1 MHNKMNEFKLCLY
14 IKEFNTIINTEIS
27 EKLKHKGLT
36 QSQITAIKF
45 VAHKKKITLTELSE
59 MMSIKKSTCSG
70 IVDRLEAMDIFERVR
85 DEKDKRISYVKFSE
99 RGKILADEIKDDMN
113 GVFVDIFK
121 DVPKETLD
129 IVGSKLQEIM
139 EIIKK

>member
-1 MHNKMNEFKLCLY
+1 MHDKMNEFKLCLY

>member
-1 MHNKMNEFKLCLY
+1 MHDKMNEFKLCLY

-121 DVPKETLD
+121 DVPKETLN

>member
-27 EKLKHKGLT
+27 ERLKHKCLT

-85 DEKDKRISYVKFSE
+85 DEKDKRISYVQFSE
-99 RGKILADEIKDDMN
+99 KGKILADEIKDDMN
-113 GVFVDIFK
+113 GVFADIFK

-129 IVGSKLQEIM
+129 IVGSKLQEIRD
-139 EIIKK
+139 IIKK